1 MTVRDFAKLHF
12 DWRFVAAG
20 AVALAISSFSICT
33 IFCLSMRKVWPARV
47 GKRVACEATL
57 RRVEREGA

>member
-33 IFCLSMRKVWPARV
+33 IFCLSMR
-47 GKRVACEATL
+47 
-57 RRVEREGA
+57 